1 MDQKVILAEVLKS
14 LERIEQVI
22 VDASRSNSISESRS
36 RHPMFGVK

>member
-36 RHPMFGVK
+36 HRSMFGSE

>member
-22 VDASRSNSISESRS
+22 VDEIRSAREE
-36 RHPMFGVK
+36 MKF